1 MPPTPDEV
9 LEPAPQWQWKA
20 PLAWQINCPTC
31 GDSTMD
37 RIAFAAPDHEAVTL
51 HPDRDEYDSPI
62 GTRGGY
68 VRVELVC
75 RDGHHHALILAN
87 HKGHEILALI
97 PSNPPA

>member
-75 RDGHHHALILAN
+75 RDDHALILAN

>member
-9 LEPAPQWQWKA
+9 LEPAPEWRA
-20 PLAWQINCPTC
+20 TLAWQINCPTC

-37 RIAFAAPDHEAVTL
+37 RTAFAPDHEAVTL
-51 HPDRDEYDSPI
+51 QPDRDEYDSPI

-75 RDGHHHALILAN
+75 PTGHHHALILAN
-87 HKGHEILALI
+87 HKGAEILAVI
-97 PSNPPA
+97 PSGPEVTT